1 MTLLFTLI
9 PLLVLAFAVYI
20 SYTLYISQEEV
31 KPKPSTG
38 LFSFKSPLRAA

>member
-20 SYTLYISQEEV
+20 SFTLISQEEV